1 MPIVDFRHRQ
11 VHHGT
16 IIFWS
21 VNFLNELAQGNSTI
35 PAWPHLLR
43 IAGAKSSLGVR
54 IYWSIELSRP
64 GHIQQLFTAGW
75 HGWGVAKPQLSAT
88 ITIISSSPCKWQHND
103 AVPHEHNWRM
113 LS

>member
-21 VNFLNELAQGNSTI
+21 VNFLNELAQGNST
-35 PAWPHLLR
+35 LLR

-54 IYWSIELSRP
+54 I
-64 GHIQQLFTAGW
+64 
-75 HGWGVAKPQLSAT
+75 
-88 ITIISSSPCKWQHND
+88 
-103 AVPHEHNWRM
+103 
-113 LS
+113 